1 MILSVT
7 VLGSNDGTSLSVIGQ
22 RIVEYL
28 EGGRSVA
35 GGRRPGVLVELPSP
49 EGGTVAYYADS
60 AGLRPGR
67 WVLGRSG
74 EVDPAELATL
84 LAGVEPATGEP
95 LISARG
101 SARRAER
108 TRRLALAPTP
118 SRQGVVLDQGGC
130 LGPRDH
136 SFVPPPPASGAGR
149 GSW

>member
-7 VLGSNDGTSLSVIGQ
+7 VLGSNDGTPLAVIGQ

-28 EGGRSVA
+28 EGGRAVA
-35 GGRRPGVLVELPSP
+35 GGRRPGSIVELPSP

-60 AGLRPGR
+60 AGLRPGQ

-84 LAGVEPATGEP
+84 LAGVDPATGEP

-101 SARRAER
+101 SSGRAER
-108 TRRLALAPTP
+108 WRRLALGADPT
-118 SRQGVVLDQGGC
+118 RQGVVFDEGGRI
-130 LGPRDH
+130 GPRDH
-136 SFVPPPPASGAGR
+136 PFLPPPPAPSTGA
-149 GSW
+149 SQ